1 MPCWEIRTTNV
12 VLKAENAALLAQALH
27 AKDSEFDSVSVTGG
41 QITARHTPT
50 GVRVTIRNGTA
61 VVSESQSVA
70 DKIGNAVNRAYSREV
85 LRKSASRFGWAL
97 KEQSDGN
104 FVAEKRN
111 G

>member
-1 MPCWEIRTTNV
+1 MPCWEVRTTNV
-12 VLKAENAALLAQALH
+12 VLKAENASLLAQALR
-27 AKDSEFDSVSVTGG
+27 AENSEFDRVVVEGG

-50 GVRVTIRNGTA
+50 RVGVTIRNGTA
-61 VVSESQSVA
+61 VVSESQEVA
-70 DKIGNAVNRAYSREV
+70 DKVGNAVNRAYSREV
-85 LRKSASRFGWAL
+85 LRKSASRFGWVL